1 MRENMKKRLAVF
13 LSILFILPT
22 IMSVLPMTSQEVQAG
37 VTYMGW
43 NMTSYNYSGSSRVIA
58 VEAVS
63 YTHLI

>member
-43 NMTSYNYSGSSRVIA
+43 TMTKSPILNCCPASTAITLLDP
-58 VEAVS
+58 E
-63 YTHLI
+63 